1 MQNNSFMDVIREQ
14 SEMRTNRNRQKFMDS
29 LNENEV
35 NENVSVFDMQ
45 VRKDIL
51 KRSKSVE
58 K

>member
-1 MQNNSFMDVIREQ
+1 MDVIREQ